1 MKSMGQR
8 SEKYRELVIF
18 VDERKVREI
27 TLAFPLLDRNA
38 DEKHLQLDVSD

>member
-1 MKSMGQR
+1 MKSTGRR

-27 TLAFPLLDRNA
+27 TLAFSLLDRNT